1 MRRCILLR
9 ENKTNSVAQMI
20 FFPYWQHYSFFP
32 YRSLPRQRAGWVT
45 GMEAECWLVGKHKCL
60 SPEPEL
66 AFTLSN
72 SSDRRP
78 RQNHFSLLTIHTLC
92 GGLNNGP
99 QICPYPCTRNLGTLP
114 SMARGNVQV
123 RLWILKWDEYPELFR
138 CLSRIHLS

>member
-1 MRRCILLR
+1 MRRRILLR
-9 ENKTNSVAQMI
+9 ENKIALSRWFV
-20 FFPYWQHYSFFP
+20 FFFSTDSNILSFRTGVFLVKEQAGS
-32 YRSLPRQRAGWVT
+32 RVWRQSAGS
-45 GMEAECWLVGKHKCL
+45 CL

-78 RQNHFSLLTIHTLC
+78 RQNHFSRLTIHTLC

-99 QICPYPCTRNLGTLP
+99 QICPYPCPRNLGTLP

-123 RLWILKWDEYPELFR
+123 RLRILKWDEYPELSR
-138 CLSRIHLS
+138 CLSRAHLP